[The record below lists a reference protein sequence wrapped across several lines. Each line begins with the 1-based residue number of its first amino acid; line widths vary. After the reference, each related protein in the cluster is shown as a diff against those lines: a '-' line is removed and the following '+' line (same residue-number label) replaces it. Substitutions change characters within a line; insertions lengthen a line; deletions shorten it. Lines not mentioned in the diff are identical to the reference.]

1 MTKASNSADNL
12 ITQIL
17 LGIDHVKGVEVNL
30 LDLRNIENTVC
41 DYFIVCTGTSNTH
54 VSAIVGSVQKT
65 VSKTLHEKPYHT
77 EGHDNGEWVLMDY
90 VDVVVH
96 VFQKQIREYY
106 NIEELWGD
114 AKTTLI
120 ASNQ

>member
-17 LGIDHVKGVEVNL
+17 LGIDQVKGVEVNL

-65 VSKTLHEKPYHT
+65 VSKAIHEKPYHT
-77 EGHDNGEWVLMDY
+77 EGQDNGEWVLMDY

>member
-17 LGIDHVKGVEVNL
+17 LGIDQVKGVEVNL

-54 VSAIVGSVQKT
+54 VSAIVGSIQKT
-65 VSKTLHEKPYHT
+65 VSKALHEKPYHT
-77 EGHDNGEWVLMDY
+77 EGQDNGEWVLMDY

-96 VFQKQIREYY
+96 IFQKQIREYY

>member
-17 LGIDHVKGVEVNL
+17 LGIDQVKGVEVNL

-54 VSAIVGSVQKT
+54 VSAIVGSVQET
-65 VSKTLHEKPYHT
+65 VSKALHEKPYHT
-77 EGHDNGEWVLMDY
+77 EGQDNGEWVLMDY

>member
-1 MTKASNSADNL
+1 MTKPSNNADNL
-12 ITQIL
+12 ITQII
-17 LGIDHVKGVEVNL
+17 LGIEEVKGIEVKL
-30 LDLRNIENTVC
+30 LDLRDIENTVC
-41 DYFIVCTGTSNTH
+41 SYFIVCEGTSNTH
-54 VSAIVGSVQKT
+54 ISAIVNSIQKI

-77 EGHDNGEWVLMDY
+77 EGQDNAEWVLIDY

-120 ASNQ
+120 ASNY

>member
-1 MTKASNSADNL
+1 MTKPSNGADNL
-12 ITQIL
+12 IAQII
-17 LGIDHVKGVEVNL
+17 LGIEEVKGLEVNL

-54 VSAIVGSVQKT
+54 VSALVGSVQKT
-65 VSKTLHEKPYHT
+65 VSKALHEKPFHT
-77 EGHDNGEWVLMDY
+77 EGQDNGEWVLMDY

-96 VFQKQIREYY
+96 VFQRETRAYY

-114 AKTTLI
+114 AKITLI
-120 ASNQ
+120 PSNQ

>member
-65 VSKTLHEKPYHT
+65 VSKTLREKPYHT